1 MRSKKFFTK
10 ILILEI
16 ASRRG
21 LIGCYK
27 RYKAMSEEIRRYGD
41 LTYENYCKCI
51 IQDKLIEDLKH
62 FEEKFI
68 NKWNQLNNS
77 KSKIEYWYPESR
89 VNKRIYNRNKN
100 RN

>member
-10 ILILEI
+10 ILILLSLFERSEI

-51 IQDKLIEDLKH
+51 IQDKLIEDLNH
-62 FEEKFI
+62 FEEKYYVY
-68 NKWNQLNNS
+68 Q
-77 KSKIEYWYPESR
+77 SR
-89 VNKRIYNRNKN
+89 SYYL
-100 RN
+100 